1 MLEAGGRGP
10 HLSVTM
16 PIQPAPL
23 RPVQIPMKRLAG
35 AAVMLGSLGLV
46 SLLTLVHSII
56 RIFD

>member
-1 MLEAGGRGP
+1 
-10 HLSVTM
+10 M

-56 RIFD
+56 RIFH